1 MKAPVTFA
9 IIALSIGIISYA
21 SAGPAPVSG
30 NTGGFTTEPVVSGA
44 TSSTDRS
51 PTSINAPGTA
61 TTGFG
66 TTSATAGGAPTA
78 TPGEDNTDENDDT
91 LYRGKTGESE
101 NPMLRDEGPLHFKTH
116 PKEKVQ
122 EVDSL
127 KKLPSSGLDPKF
139 QGTLLNSDL
148 NAIAKISGK
157 ANENREE
164 TVQSDPRFKTTR
176 LTFTPAKSDEPKG
189 AQSDSS
195 PSPTPSPTVS
205 PAAKSSGEPK
215 Q

>member
-1 MKAPVTFA
+1 MKLPIAFSIVALA
-9 IIALSIGIISYA
+9 IWIMSDACADPG
-21 SAGPAPVSG
+21 PVSG
-30 NTGGFTTEPVVSGA
+30 APGGVTTQPVISSP
-44 TSSTDRS
+44 TSSTSDHS
-51 PTSINAPGTA
+51 TSGITPPGTGA
-61 TTGFG
+61 YSSGTGSSSA
-66 TTSATAGGAPTA
+66 TSAD
-78 TPGEDNTDENDDT
+78 TPNESNTDESDDT

-101 NPMLRDEGPLHFKTH
+101 NPMLRDEGPLHFKTR

-164 TVQSDPRFKTTR
+164 TDQSDPRFKTTR

>member
-1 MKAPVTFA
+1 MQRPVERQLPHLVKTIPMKMTTLFIEVK
-9 IIALSIGIISYA
+9 
-21 SAGPAPVSG
+21 PANQKTPCFE
-30 NTGGFTTEPVVSGA
+30 TR
-44 TSSTDRS
+44 DR
-51 PTSINAPGTA
+51 
-61 TTGFG
+61 
-66 TTSATAGGAPTA
+66 
-78 TPGEDNTDENDDT
+78 
-91 LYRGKTGESE
+91 R
-101 NPMLRDEGPLHFKTH
+101 

-164 TVQSDPRFKTTR
+164 TDQSDPRFKTTR